1 MRIFVTMR
9 IKKGIVFLLLGVFLM
24 AKMEPV
30 FPYLKQLPK
39 VTHNLIRNITVL
51 CNGNGQWNTL
61 ADNDPAEADNNA
73 AKDAEKEA
81 EKEADKSVKE
91 ESKIVLKQTDFAAIF
106 HTDSNRTLFHL
117 YVFGKTR
124 NHIDEVFRPPLV

>member
-1 MRIFVTMR
+1 MPIFATMR
-9 IKKGIVFLLLGVFLM
+9 LKKGIVFLLLGVFLM
-24 AKMEPV
+24 ARMEPV

-39 VTHNLIRNITVL
+39 VTQALMHNVTVL
-51 CNGNGQWNTL
+51 CNGSGQMNSL
-61 ADNDPAEADNNA
+61 ADNDPADNDSSST
-73 AKDAEKEA
+73 KDSEKEA

-91 ESKIVLKQTDFAAIF
+91 ESKMLVNHHAVAAIF
-106 HTDSNRTLFHL
+106 HTDANRTLFHL